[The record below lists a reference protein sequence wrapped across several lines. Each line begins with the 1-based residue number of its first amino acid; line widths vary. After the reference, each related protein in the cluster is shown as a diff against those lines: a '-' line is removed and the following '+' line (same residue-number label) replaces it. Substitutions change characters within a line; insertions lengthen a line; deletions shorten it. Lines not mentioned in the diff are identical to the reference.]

1 MNRSA
6 ILAALLCPMA
16 ASVLTLGGCSQITRP
31 TASVTG
37 ARIEGLTL
45 DEARVVFDVKIDNP
59 YAVGLPMV
67 GLDYELASDGN
78 EFLTGDAPLSGEVP
92 AEGSRTIQIPARV
105 AFGPLGNV
113 LQSARPGKLVP
124 YRADLGLTFDP
135 PIISE
140 RRVATNF
147 DGQIPIPSVPEVS
160 VQEIRWTSLSLSSV
174 SGTMR
179 VRLKNTAEYRY
190 RIGSMNYSL
199 DLSGQ
204 RVTSAATSNTL
215 NLAPGASGDL
225 SIGVSFSATSLGMAF
240 LNTLT
245 TASASYRLQ
254 GAASVTTDFG
264 PVTIPFDASGQ
275 ASMFN

>member
-6 ILAALLCPMA
+6 LLAALLCPMA
-16 ASVLTLGGCSQITRP
+16 ASVLTLGGCSQIPRP

-67 GLDYELASDGN
+67 GLDYALASGGS
-78 EFLTGDAPLSGEVP
+78 EFLTGDAALSGEVP
-92 AEGSRTIQIPARV
+92 ADGSRTIQIPARV

-140 RRVATNF
+140 
-147 DGQIPIPSVPEVS
+147 VS

-174 SGTMR
+174 SGTMK